1 MPWWQIQELMWSA
14 TGILVVLIAVSGFTL
29 RFAIKP
35 FLRDLTE
42 LRAERQGKIPSQSDH
57 RLDRMERQ
65 LDHLDGAVTRLV
77 EAAEFDR
84 QLKAGRPPPSDGS

>member
-1 MPWWQIQELMWSA
+1 MEWWQIQELMWSA
-14 TGILVVLIAVSGFTL
+14 TGILVVLIAVTGFTL

-42 LRAERQGKIPSQSDH
+42 LRGERQGKLRAGSDH

-65 LDHLDGAVTRLV
+65 LDHLDTSVTRLLEV
-77 EAAEFDR
+77 AEFDQ
-84 QLKAGRPPPSDGS
+84 QLNAGPSPRRDGD